1 MQFGS
6 SEITCH
12 VTQHACWVKWYVQ
25 NNMFVAQNVENNG
38 LVSLHVNWL
47 TDQLFHR
54 YAEIIFNISC
64 YSNACWDTWHVISDE
79 PNCMLS
85 YMHVE

>member
-38 LVSLHVNWL
+38 LVSLHVSWL
-47 TDQLFHR
+47 TVQLFHR
-54 YAEIIFNISC
+54 FAEVNFNILC
-64 YSNACWDTWHVISDE
+64 YSTCMLSYMHVISDE